1 MLIWKC
7 DATEYSSKLMRMAF
21 TYGKNAFS
29 VFHSYES
36 KELRR
41 GNRSNA
47 FFRAELRLR
56 AFFDK
61 SHLVSIINVII
72 KIKVRRYHL
81 C

>member
-1 MLIWKC
+1 MNYFAFSSCILRDFVLIWKC

-47 FFRAELRLR
+47 FFARSFGFALFL
-56 AFFDK
+56 
-61 SHLVSIINVII
+61 INLI
-72 KIKVRRYHL
+72 
-81 C
+81 